1 MDHLVDHLLSK
12 VELAVS
18 VPAAAML
25 LLLGFLVFVPMPVI
39 LLVFVFVCRIMV
51 PPALKKGTA

>member
-25 LLLGFLVFVPMPVI
+25 LLLLRLLVFVPMPTI
-39 LLVFVFVCRIMV
+39 LLVFVCRIMV
-51 PPALKKGTA
+51 PPALAKGTA